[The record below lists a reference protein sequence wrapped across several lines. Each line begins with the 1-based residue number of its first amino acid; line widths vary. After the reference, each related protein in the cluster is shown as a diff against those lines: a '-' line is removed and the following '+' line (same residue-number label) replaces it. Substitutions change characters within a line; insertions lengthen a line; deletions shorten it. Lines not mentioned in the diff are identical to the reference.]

1 MKKGF
6 SMTSLKIKRKAVHP
20 VVRHDSSASISKKS
34 KMMLGGATVAIHI
47 HIVRH
52 PVLQGIGSLGNISGG
67 YVRFNKYMRENYVCD
82 MKRDWERV
90 GECLNESMKAIR

>member
-1 MKKGF
+1 
-6 SMTSLKIKRKAVHP
+6 MTSLKIKRKAVHP

-34 KMMLGGATVAIHI
+34 KMMLWGVHI
-47 HIVRH
+47 HTVHH
-52 PVLQGIGSLGNISGG
+52 PVLQGLGSLGNISGG